1 MSFQVRRDEGDVAVR
16 SPLLS
21 RADEEG
27 EDDEEGEEVLPA
39 FLQDIVDVLSVL
51 RFGSNDFLRYVQS
64 ADIRDAFDK
73 GQRFFFA
80 KLRFPQFCTCFFKKN

>member
-1 MSFQVRRDEGDVAVR
+1 MPFQVRRDEGDVAVR

-27 EDDEEGEEVLPA
+27 EEEEGGEEVLPA

-73 GQRFFFA
+73 GQRFYFIF
-80 KLRFPQFCTCFFKKN
+80 